1 MGNIKC
7 LMFVGFILS
16 VLGLVGQLLTPL
28 FIGWVT
34 DAIVAKN
41 FEYVNVCNRVN
52 ISSASSPSSQSFSFI
67 VNYYSGILRR
77 YSKEAEI

>member
-41 FEYVNVCNRVN
+41 YEYVKVLMIYWSIVM
-52 ISSASSPSSQSFSFI
+52 ISTIFA
-67 VNYYSGILRR
+67 GL
-77 YSKEAEI
+77 